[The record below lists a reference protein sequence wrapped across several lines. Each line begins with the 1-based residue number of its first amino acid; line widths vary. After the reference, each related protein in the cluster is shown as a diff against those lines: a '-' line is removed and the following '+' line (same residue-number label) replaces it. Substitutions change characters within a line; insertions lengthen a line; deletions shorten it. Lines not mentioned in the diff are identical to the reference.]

1 MKRIKGFE
9 DYLINVFGDIYS
21 MKSNIWLKQ
30 CNDKYSYLYI
40 NLCKKGKYKKF
51 KVHRLVAETF
61 IPNLYN
67 KPQVNHKDG
76 NKQNNCIDNLE
87 WVTCSENHL
96 HAFKTGLRNNKGVN
110 HSQHKLT
117 ENDVLTIHG
126 LYLSEMKKIM
136 IAKLYNVNRQNIS
149 NIINGKRWKNLIG
162 VD

>member
-61 IPNLYN
+61 IPNPDN

-76 NKQNNCIDNLE
+76 NKQNNHIDNLE
-87 WVTCSENHL
+87 WVTCSENHI
-96 HAFKTGLRNNKGVN
+96 HAYKIGLENHKGIN
-110 HSQHKLT
+110 HPQHKLT
-117 ENDVLTIHG
+117 KNDVLTIRD
-126 LYLSEMKKIM
+126 LYLNGMKQREIGKIYG
-136 IAKLYNVNRQNIS
+136 IHQAHIS
-149 NIINGKRWKNLIG
+149 NIVNIKTWKHLIG
-162 VD
+162 VE